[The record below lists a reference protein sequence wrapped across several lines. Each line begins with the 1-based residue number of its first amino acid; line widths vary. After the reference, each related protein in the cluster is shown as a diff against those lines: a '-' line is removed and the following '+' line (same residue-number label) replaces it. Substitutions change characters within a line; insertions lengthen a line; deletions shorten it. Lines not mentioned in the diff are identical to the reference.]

1 MSSTIEMMENGT
13 ALVVSL
19 GSDFNFAREG
29 EAQFAQI
36 AAILNQQTEP
46 VFYIVDVRELD
57 ITFDE
62 TLALINRVARGED
75 SLLRHPNIKEIIYV
89 ISNSFQRAV
98 AEGLDSEW
106 FGNLKVKL
114 VYSLDEGLD
123 HIRSQQ
129 GR

>member
-1 MSSTIEMMENGT
+1 VSSTIELMENGT

-19 GSDFNFAREG
+19 GDDFDFATEG

-36 AAILNQQTEP
+36 TSILDRQTEP
-46 VFYIVDVRELD
+46 IFYMVDLRKLD

-75 SLLRHPNIKEIIYV
+75 ALLRHPNIREIIYV
-89 ISNSFQRAV
+89 ISNTFQRAV

-123 HIRSQQ
+123 YIRSQQ

>member
-1 MSSTIEMMENGT
+1 MSSTIEMVENGT

-19 GSDFNFAREG
+19 GDDFDFVKEG

-36 AAILNQQTEP
+36 ISILNQQTEP
-46 VFYIVDVRELD
+46 VFYVVDLRKLD
-57 ITFDE
+57 ISFDD

-75 SLLRHPNIKEIIYV
+75 SLLRHPNIREIIYV

-106 FGNLKVKL
+106 FGNLKVEL
-114 VYSLDEGLD
+114 VYSLDEAFD
-123 HIRSQQ
+123 YIRSK
-129 GR
+129 